1 MEGSQ
6 MDVGFS
12 VSQRVVTPIR
22 NVLRGRFY
30 YGWVIVAIGFVGDF
44 LAAGIGGYTLG
55 LFFRTM
61 GAELG
66 WSRTT
71 LAFSQ
76 TVRSVVT
83 GLSGPLIGPMVD
95 RFGAR
100 VIMVMGALVA
110 GVSLIGLSR
119 ISEPWHFYLLYGAGA
134 ALGIAE
140 FGNLVI
146 ATAVAKWFVRKR
158 GRAMAFTTMG
168 VSSGGLVLVPV
179 TSFIISSYGWRTAWV
194 FFGVLVVLLITLPAG
209 LFMRST
215 PESMGLRPDGD
226 PNPPRA
232 AISGEGR
239 PTVAAASQEHSWTL
253 GEAVRT
259 RAFWLLVVGFNVG
272 SVALTAMLLHQIP
285 YIQDKG
291 FSQTTAAAV
300 ASAFAFG
307 ALVCKL
313 PWGFLVERVPVRY
326 CVMAMY
332 IGSAFG
338 LAILIAAQSTP
349 MLLLYAM
356 IYGLNIG
363 ATGVLSSVAW
373 ANYFGRTFIGT
384 IQGFVAPFQMGSTAL
399 SPLFAAWVYDTLG
412 SYNYAVMTFIATY
425 LLASVVLY
433 LAKPPQRLVEAR

>member
-1 MEGSQ
+1 
-6 MDVGFS
+6 MDVTS
-12 VSQRVVTPIR
+12 AVSRKLVTPIR
-22 NVLRGRFY
+22 DVLRGRFF

-61 GAELG
+61 GTELG

-110 GVSLIGLSR
+110 GVSLVGLSR
-119 ISEPWHFYLLYGAGA
+119 ISEPWHFYVLYGAGA

-158 GRAMAFTTMG
+158 GRAMAITTMG
-168 VSSGGLVLVPV
+168 VSTGGLVLVPV

-194 FFGVLVVLLITLPAG
+194 FFGVMVVLLITLPAG

-226 PNPPRA
+226 PDTAKDP
-232 AISGEGR
+232 SSSSEEGR
-239 PTVAAASQEHSWTL
+239 VAPVVARQEHSWRL

-307 ALVCKL
+307 ALACKL

-332 IGSAFG
+332 IGSAVG
-338 LAILIAAQSTP
+338 LAVLISAQSIP

-363 ATGVLSSVAW
+363 ATGVLTSVAW

-425 LLASVVLY
+425 LLASVVIY

>member
-1 MEGSQ
+1 

-12 VSQRVVTPIR
+12 VSQRVVTPVR
-22 NVLRGRFY
+22 NVLRGRFF

-44 LAAGIGGYTLG
+44 LAAGTGGYTFG
-55 LFFRTM
+55 LFFRPM
-61 GAELG
+61 QAQLG

-76 TVRSVVT
+76 TVRSLAT
-83 GLSGPLIGPMVD
+83 GLSGPIIGPMVD

-100 VIMVMGALVA
+100 IIMVMGAVL
-110 GVSLIGLSR
+110 GGMGLIGLYWVSA
-119 ISEPWHFYLLYGAGA
+119 PWQFYVLYGVCA

-140 FGNLVI
+140 FGNLVVGAAI
-146 ATAVAKWFVRKR
+146 AKWFVRKR
-158 GRAMAFTTMG
+158 GRAMAVTTMG

-179 TSFIISSYGWRTAWV
+179 TSWIIDSYGWRMAWV
-194 FFGVLVVLLITLPAG
+194 FFGVLILVLITVPAA

-226 PNPPRA
+226 PDPESKPPSEA
-232 AISGEGR
+232 GHA
-239 PTVAAASQEHSWTL
+239 PPVVTPQEHSWTL

-259 RAFWLLVVGFNVG
+259 RAFWLLVPGFNLG
-272 SVALTAMLLHQIP
+272 GLALTAMLLHQVP

-291 FSQTTAAAV
+291 FSTTTAAAV
-300 ASAFAFG
+300 ASTFAFG

-313 PWGFLVERVPVRY
+313 PWGFLVEKVPVRY

-332 IGSAFG
+332 IGSAVG
-338 LAILIAAQSTP
+338 LTILIAAQSTP
-349 MLLLYAM
+349 VLFLYALV
-356 IYGLNIG
+356 YGLNIG

-425 LLASVVLY
+425 LLAAVVIY
-433 LAKPPQRLVEAR
+433 LAKPPQRLVGAR